1 MTTDS
6 APPAT
11 AADPRDPAATMPT
24 TRARDDERPGSRP
37 MTDEDTRAD
46 GGHRGQP
53 RRDPGRAAEAG
64 ADAAGRAGDDP
75 AARDSL
81 IAHERAEGYRTRWAA
96 AQGDF
101 IDEPRTAGW
110 LIQSEVFPTAVRG
123 RAAAIGASVD
133 WLANF
138 VIILAF
144 PALNTAFGLGWVMV
158 LFAVLAVLA
167 IVFIAR
173 YLPETKGL
181 PLEDVVEV
189 FERQAHATS
198 ATS

>member
-1 MTTDS
+1 
-6 APPAT
+6 
-11 AADPRDPAATMPT
+11 
-24 TRARDDERPGSRP
+24 
-37 MTDEDTRAD
+37 
-46 GGHRGQP
+46 
-53 RRDPGRAAEAG
+53 
-64 ADAAGRAGDDP
+64 
-75 AARDSL
+75 L

>member
-1 MTTDS
+1 MLQEMRDLSDEFGRSLPSESYGRKLAMGGYAGMTVFILVAAVGVAFLTG
-6 APPAT
+6 APKIIVVMVGFAFFIT
-11 AADPRDPAATMPT
+11 SFAI
-24 TRARDDERPGSRP
+24 GV
-37 MTDEDTRAD
+37 
-46 GGHRGQP
+46 GG
-53 RRDPGRAAEAG
+53 
-64 ADAAGRAGDDP
+64 
-75 AARDSL
+75 
-81 IAHERAEGYRTRWAA
+81 T
-96 AQGDF
+96 
-101 IDEPRTAGW
+101 GW
-110 LIQSEVFPTAVRG
+110 LIQGEVFPTAVRG

-181 PLEDVVEV
+181 PLEEVVEV
-189 FERQAHATS
+189 FERQVHPTS